1 MKVGDYYVVL
11 SSFLCVLVLDF
22 MVDLWFW
29 LELFICLIYMLDFE

>member
-11 SSFLCVLVLDF
+11 SSFLCVLVFDF